1 MTGEQ
6 FFKLVRIANIGD
18 DQRFALKSRAM
29 MGNQVTGSKLKKMAL
44 I

>member
-18 DQRFALKSRAM
+18 DQRFGLKSRAM